1 MFDFAK
7 VKFVVV
13 TADSWLVFDS
23 WLQLEMDWED
33 VVQMDYELQKKK
45 EENFKRSAI
54 SDGNKKLIHK
64 NNSNCMR

>member
-33 VVQMDYELQKKK
+33 VVQMDYELQKK